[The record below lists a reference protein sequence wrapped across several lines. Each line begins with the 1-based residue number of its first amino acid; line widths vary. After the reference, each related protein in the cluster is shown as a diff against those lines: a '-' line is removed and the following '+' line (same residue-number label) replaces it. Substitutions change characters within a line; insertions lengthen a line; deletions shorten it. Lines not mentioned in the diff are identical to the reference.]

1 MYSEGMLPKIRY
13 ADAKPKEAQGGWHI
27 DPLVTTDVKFFPT
40 DMKNNFDEEFTK
52 TEQKWHT
59 VSFIYVVQKQGES
72 IYFAYDRPY
81 TFSVDLKS
89 FMSSIRNDM
98 KLNKILRIN
107 SLCKTIAG
115 TECKMLTITSD
126 IDNTMSYYDLL
137 KVKW

>member
-1 MYSEGMLPKIRY
+1 MPKIRY
-13 ADAKPKEAQGGWHI
+13 AEAKSTEANGGWHF

-40 DMKNNFDEEFTK
+40 DMKNNFDEQFAD

-81 TFSVDLKS
+81 TYSVDLKN
-89 FMSSIRNDM
+89 FMSSIRNDQ
-98 KLNKILRIN
+98 KLSKILRIN

-126 IDNTMSYYDLL
+126 IENNMNYFDLL
-137 KVKW
+137 KVKL